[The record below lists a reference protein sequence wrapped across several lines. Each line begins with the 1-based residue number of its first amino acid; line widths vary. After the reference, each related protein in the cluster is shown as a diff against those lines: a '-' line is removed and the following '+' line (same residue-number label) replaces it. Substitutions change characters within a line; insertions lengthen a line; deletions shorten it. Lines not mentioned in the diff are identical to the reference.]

1 MFFALDIEISKSL
14 NFYLFF
20 FAIISIDLL
29 GLVLKILSHIKLYI
43 AYLSP
48 LPYHLPLN
56 LSPHDIEF
64 YLILRE

>member
-1 MFFALDIEISKSL
+1 MFFALDIEISRSL
-14 NFYLFF
+14 NFYFFLLF
-20 FAIISIDLL
+20 ISIDLL